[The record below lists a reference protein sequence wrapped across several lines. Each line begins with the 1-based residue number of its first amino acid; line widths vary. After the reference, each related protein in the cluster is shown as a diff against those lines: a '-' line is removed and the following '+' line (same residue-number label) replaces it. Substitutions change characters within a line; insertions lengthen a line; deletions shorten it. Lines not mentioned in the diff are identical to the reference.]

1 MTWLISEILL
11 WLAAAGV
18 IGLAGGWFLRASVPD
33 PPPPPEALP
42 GPQPERVQDRIDPQP
57 VDINAEIARLEME
70 LRRLE
75 RKRERGDTHTAS

>member
-1 MTWLISEILL
+1 
-11 WLAAAGV
+11 
-18 IGLAGGWFLRASVPD
+18 
-33 PPPPPEALP
+33 
-42 GPQPERVQDRIDPQP
+42 VQDRIDPQP